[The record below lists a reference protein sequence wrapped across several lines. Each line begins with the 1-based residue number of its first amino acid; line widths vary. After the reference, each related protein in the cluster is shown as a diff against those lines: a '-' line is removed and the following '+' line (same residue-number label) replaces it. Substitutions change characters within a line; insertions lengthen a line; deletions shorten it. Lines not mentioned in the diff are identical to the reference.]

1 MLDRVFAV
9 VLPFVLA
16 VGVAMIAAPG
26 AAQLT
31 PTAPADP
38 ALRADP
44 NAVGPGLQGSTSPSP
59 APAVPSGAQVRET
72 PGAFVVSN
80 VGVDVTA
87 ASTAGAQEQAFAEGR
102 RLAFAALLAQLGV
115 RRDQIDAASMSDAAL
130 SRLTRGFS
138 VEEESTSSGR
148 YRARLSYIFNP
159 DAVRELLSERAVTTL
174 EEESLPFGADRADGA
189 PAAAGAPVLVIP
201 VLREGATARL
211 WDSPNPWLDAWQ
223 NVDGGDRVVVPYGEL
238 QDVADVSVGSALR
251 GDGAAFRGIVG
262 RYGAGDTVVAV
273 AQETGGGLS
282 VSLTR
287 YAGAGPGAT
296 QIVSVPGT
304 DYAAAVR
311 EALSALDRPAPGQ
324 PQSTGDS
331 PGATPTMSG
340 PEVGGLPPPGDRLG
354 GGMAVLVPFSRPGE
368 WFQIRQRLAAV
379 GNVVGV
385 QVVSLSVDEAVLRLQ
400 FAGGEDALRGGLA
413 ARGLDLARGPA
424 GPVLRLSGSA
434 L

>member
-9 VLPFVLA
+9 LLPIVLA
-16 VGVAMIAAPG
+16 AGVALIAAPG
-26 AAQLT
+26 SAQLT

-44 NAVGPGLQGSTSPSP
+44 NAMGPGLQGSTAPPP

-87 ASTAGAQEQAFAEGR
+87 SSTAGAQEQAFAEGR
-102 RLAFAALLAQLGV
+102 RLAFAALMAQLGV
-115 RRDQIDAASMSDAAL
+115 RSDQIDPSSMSDAAL

-138 VEEESTSSGR
+138 VEEESSSPGR

-159 DAVRELLSERAVTTL
+159 EAVRELLSERAVTTL
-174 EEESLPFGADRADGA
+174 AEESLPFGTDRADS
-189 PAAAGAPVLVIP
+189 AAAASGAPVLVLP
-201 VLREGATARL
+201 VLREGAAARL

-223 NVDGGDRVVVPYGEL
+223 NVDGGDRLVVPYGEL
-238 QDVADVSVGSALR
+238 QDVADVSVESALR
-251 GDGAAFRGIVG
+251 GDGAAFRGIAS

-273 AQETGGGLS
+273 AQETGGGLA

-287 YAGAGPGAT
+287 YSGAGPGAT

-304 DYAAAVR
+304 DFATAVR
-311 EALSALDRPAPGQ
+311 EALSALDRPPPGQ
-324 PQSTGDS
+324 PRVSGDTL
-331 PGATPTMSG
+331 GATPAMAG
-340 PEVGGLPPPGDRLG
+340 PAVGGLPPGDRLG

-400 FAGGEDALRGGLA
+400 FAGGEDALRGGMA
-413 ARGLDLARGPA
+413 ARGLDLTRGPD
-424 GPVLRLSGSA
+424 GPVLRLSGPA
-434 L
+434 F